1 LDEEGFLEAGELE
14 LAHAAVEL
22 GEHGGEYGVALG
34 FGAGGLGVNL
44 CRRETSSN

>member
-1 LDEEGFLEAGELE
+1 LEAGELE